1 MIVGIVGGGISG
13 LMAAY
18 RLIEKSSDIKVV
30 IFEKG
35 NDILNR
41 KCPILAKKVDKCI
54 KCKHCAIMEGMAGV
68 QVHLVMVSIILLLNL
83 VVGCRI

>member
-41 KCPILAKKVDKCI
+41 INFILEDVTCFTPSKTYESAIIPDSLLTVFPKDEDRKK
-54 KCKHCAIMEGMAGV
+54 
-68 QVHLVMVSIILLLNL
+68 ILTM
-83 VVGCRI
+83 CF

>member
-54 KCKHCAIMEGMAGV
+54 K
-68 QVHLVMVSIILLLNL
+68 
-83 VVGCRI
+83 